1 MNRKQ
6 KLIAAA
12 ALAAVAATWAIP
24 AQAGRTLNAVK
35 SRGMVVCGVNTAAPG
50 FSGADSRGHW
60 KGLDVDICRAVAAAV
75 LKDANKVK
83 FVPLS
88 SEQRFTALQSG
99 QIDILARN
107 TTWSMSRDASQG
119 SVFVAMDY
127 LDGQGFMVP
136 KKYKIHSAKQLNGAT
151 ICVQTGTSSEKNL
164 ADFARANNIKYKP
177 VVFSTTEATQGAFI
191 SGRCQAYTT
200 DRSDLAGARLRAKN
214 PNDYVI
220 LPETISKEP
229 LGMAIRRGDDDWFQI
244 VRWSFYTMVEA
255 EELGITQ
262 KNADSLRSS
271 KNPNVR
277 RLLGLEEDL
286 GRMIGLDKQWSY
298 RIIKQ
303 VGNYGESFEANLGP
317 KTPLGLSRGLNR
329 LWTKGGILI
338 SPPIRWCIFFKQG
351 LLPTAARGKPA
362 PRPASRLNFLGCLC
376 FSDRNRLSLR
386 VMPPGSRGS
395 AAGDS
400 GS

>member
-50 FSGADSRGHW
+50 FSGADSRVHW

-286 GRMIGLDKQWSY
+286 GRMIGLAGSSSRSATTANPLK
-298 RIIKQ
+298 RIS
-303 VGNYGESFEANLGP
+303 G
-317 KTPLGLSRGLNR
+317 RR
-329 LWTKGGILI
+329 L
-338 SPPIRWCIFFKQG
+338 
-351 LLPTAARGKPA
+351 LLA
-362 PRPASRLNFLGCLC
+362 
-376 FSDRNRLSLR
+376 
-386 VMPPGSRGS
+386 S
-395 AAGDS
+395 AAVSTGS
-400 GS
+400 GRRAAS

>member
-191 SGRCQAYTT
+191 SGRCQAYTRT
-200 DRSDLAGARLRAKN
+200 ARTSLEQDSA
-214 PNDYVI
+214 
-220 LPETISKEP
+220 
-229 LGMAIRRGDDDWFQI
+229 RRT
-244 VRWSFYTMVEA
+244 RTTM
-255 EELGITQ
+255 
-262 KNADSLRSS
+262 
-271 KNPNVR
+271 
-277 RLLGLEEDL
+277 
-286 GRMIGLDKQWSY
+286 
-298 RIIKQ
+298 
-303 VGNYGESFEANLGP
+303 
-317 KTPLGLSRGLNR
+317 
-329 LWTKGGILI
+329 
-338 SPPIRWCIFFKQG
+338 
-351 LLPTAARGKPA
+351 
-362 PRPASRLNFLGCLC
+362 
-376 FSDRNRLSLR
+376 
-386 VMPPGSRGS
+386 
-395 AAGDS
+395 
-400 GS
+400 

>member
-60 KGLDVDICRAVAAAV
+60 KGLDVDICRAVAAA
-75 LKDANKVK
+75 
-83 FVPLS
+83 
-88 SEQRFTALQSG
+88 G

-177 VVFSTTEATQGAFI
+177 VVFSTTEAPQGAFI

-338 SPPIRWCIFFKQG
+338 SPPIR
-351 LLPTAARGKPA
+351 
-362 PRPASRLNFLGCLC
+362 
-376 FSDRNRLSLR
+376 
-386 VMPPGSRGS
+386 
-395 AAGDS
+395 
-400 GS
+400 

>member
-255 EELGITQ
+255 EVRGRRALFQLAAHRLRLYRVVILSG
-262 KNADSLRSS
+262 SLAAGSPEPQAGGS
-271 KNPNVR
+271 A
-277 RLLGLEEDL
+277 LCWL
-286 GRMIGLDKQWSY
+286 
-298 RIIKQ
+298 
-303 VGNYGESFEANLGP
+303 FER
-317 KTPLGLSRGLNR
+317 LSRV
-329 LWTKGGILI
+329 IL
-338 SPPIRWCIFFKQG
+338 KE
-351 LLPTAARGKPA
+351 
-362 PRPASRLNFLGCLC
+362 FLM
-376 FSDRNRLSLR
+376 R
-386 VMPPGSRGS
+386 
-395 AAGDS
+395 
-400 GS
+400 

>member
-220 LPETISKEP
+220 LPETISKEL

-338 SPPIRWCIFFKQG
+338 SPPIR
-351 LLPTAARGKPA
+351 
-362 PRPASRLNFLGCLC
+362 
-376 FSDRNRLSLR
+376 
-386 VMPPGSRGS
+386 
-395 AAGDS
+395 
-400 GS
+400 

>member
-329 LWTKGGILI
+329 LWTKGGIQI
-338 SPPIRWCIFFKQG
+338 SPPIR
-351 LLPTAARGKPA
+351 
-362 PRPASRLNFLGCLC
+362 
-376 FSDRNRLSLR
+376 
-386 VMPPGSRGS
+386 
-395 AAGDS
+395 
-400 GS
+400 

>member
-1 MNRKQ
+1 M
-6 KLIAAA
+6 LAAA
-12 ALAAVAATWAIP
+12 ALAADAATWAIP

-35 SRGMVVCGVNTAAPG
+35 SRGMVVCGVNTPSRG

-99 QIDILARN
+99 QIDILASN

-214 PNDYVI
+214 QNDYVN
-220 LPETISKEP
+220 LPETNSKEP
-229 LGMAIRRGDDDWFQI
+229 LGMEIRRGDDDWFQI

-338 SPPIRWCIFFKQG
+338 SPPIR
-351 LLPTAARGKPA
+351 
-362 PRPASRLNFLGCLC
+362 
-376 FSDRNRLSLR
+376 
-386 VMPPGSRGS
+386 
-395 AAGDS
+395 
-400 GS
+400 